1 MYSRHISLLHRM
13 INFLNNLSVNKI
25 SNVSS
30 SKKNININ
38 IWINNY
44 PYLMIRDAIKAKR
57 LKLKIQLI
65 QLSKFVFKFEE
76 LR

>member
-30 SKKNININ
+30 SKKNINIS
-38 IWINNY
+38 NY
-44 PYLMIRDAIKAKR
+44 PHLMIRDAIKAKR

>member
-30 SKKNININ
+30 SKKNINIS
-38 IWINNY
+38 NY
-44 PYLMIRDAIKAKR
+44 PHSMIRDAIKAKR